1 MFFGA
6 GDPNR
11 PDATYHH
18 AIKIRELIE
27 RNKTDGPNQMFLSR
41 ACLIFIYSTWDG
53 LRPLLAELVGREQN
67 RIRSD
72 IFGDLRLYR
81 NAIVHNDAILDR
93 NTSVLSFIAVGEVVQ
108 LKQKQMNELFELL
121 FDEVNRISVEFT
133 GNQLDRKF
141 ARRLNQK

>member
-1 MFFGA
+1 
-6 GDPNR
+6 
-11 PDATYHH
+11 
-18 AIKIRELIE
+18 
-27 RNKTDGPNQMFLSR
+27 MFLSR

-53 LRPLLAELVGREQN
+53 LRPLLAELVGRAQN

-93 NTSVLSFIAVGEVVQ
+93 NTSVLSFTAVGEVVQ